1 MSASPVCVIF
11 MLYCLGIA
19 GCGEGE
25 RAPFRADVG
34 GLTINL
40 PQRADLYQ
48 AVRHDTFVSVRVCN
62 REQTA
67 GRPVRGCERISSPL
81 VNQYGVLV
89 LISEASPEESALL
102 SQRPDRQPPLPEEL
116 IDLQQGGDDRLRI
129 PDPDQPLQTTING
142 WPKGRC
148 GTAPQG
154 HRYCRVGFL
163 IDRAVVDAQW
173 HAEDDAEL
181 NQAEVWAVASA
192 VESKIRALT
201 PASP

>member
-1 MSASPVCVIF
+1 
-11 MLYCLGIA
+11 MLSCLGIA

-25 RAPFRADVG
+25 GAPFRADVG
-34 GLTINL
+34 GLTINV
-40 PQRADLYQ
+40 PHRADLYQ
-48 AVRHDTFVSVRVCN
+48 AGRYDKFVSVRVCN

-67 GRPVRGCERISSPL
+67 GRPVRGCDQLSSPL

-89 LISEASPEESALL
+89 LIRAARPEESALL
-102 SQRPDRQPPLPEEL
+102 SERPDRQPPLPVEL
-116 IDLQQGGDDRLRI
+116 IDLQHGGGDRLKLL
-129 PDPDQPLQTTING
+129 DPDQPLQTTING

-154 HRYCRVGFL
+154 HRYCRIGFL
-163 IDRAVVDAQW
+163 IDRAVVEAQW
-173 HAEDDAEL
+173 HAEDGAEL

-192 VESKIRALT
+192 VESKIRALK